1 MEKVHGYVKKRNNSR
16 AIPKIHGRRLGF
28 NKYDY
33 GYKDAAMIEALGA
46 HYESKT
52 KIQTKDLTLP
62 IFSPNT
68 PTSLKAS
75 STSSTSEFTKST

>member
-1 MEKVHGYVKKRNNSR
+1 MDTLRNEITRARYPKFTDEDWVLINS
-16 AIPKIHGRRLGF
+16 
-28 NKYDY
+28 NY
-33 GYKDAAMIEALGA
+33 GEKDAAMIEALGA

-75 STSSTSEFTKST
+75 STVSTSEFTKST